1 MCARARTA
9 SSASGRFLV
18 GPDPEGRILTVT
30 PTPDPLPSRLSFGDF
45 DLDIGNARLWLAGSE
60 ISLPPKS
67 FALLAYLAQRPGE
80 LVLKDT
86 LLDTVWGRRFVSE
99 GAVKTVVSEL
109 RAALGDDARAPRW
122 IETVQRRGYRFLG
135 QVQAGGGTTS
145 ASAVKSAAPA
155 EPVAAPA
162 GPATPA
168 PATPV
173 RSSLPTGLQAL
184 VGRTQAHAQVEALLA
199 RARMVTVCGPAG
211 VGKTSLALAV
221 ANGRRAQYPG
231 GVWLAE
237 LAPLPAESTDEA
249 ALRGALA
256 RACQIP
262 PASVPTDAAMVQ
274 ALQGPAQLLVLD
286 NAEHVLEALAP
297 LVARL
302 QRELPQLQWLVTSR
316 EPLQIQGEQVL
327 RLAPLSLPPPGAEE
341 DPAQLSESGAMRLF
355 VQRVVARLPG
365 FEPGPGQR
373 RAMAR
378 VCRALD
384 GLPLALE
391 LAAAR
396 VPVLDMHG
404 LAAHLAGDATQAD
417 DPGARLQLLTHTSR
431 SALPHQ
437 RTLRSALDWSHT
449 LLKPTEQRAFRRL
462 AAFRGGFTLAAA
474 QAVCADPGETPLAV
488 LDALQALVE
497 KSMVAVVSLGL
508 SQSPGPGLAQGDGEH
523 RFTLLESLREYAS
536 EQLLA
541 AGEVAATQRR
551 HLGWM
556 RAYWARADESALAD
570 PGMAWTARHLPELD
584 NLRVAL
590 RWAQAQSDAAEKNQE
605 DAGADPSGI
614 TSDWL
619 ALVGHTTL
627 LWQRAGLLAEG
638 APWCLAVRARA
649 EQHTDALLRA
659 GVDLALAG
667 LTRYMPLLPL
677 AEALRLSERAA
688 DTYLSAGDT
697 VRAYFSLYMA
707 WALALEIGEHLPR
720 GGYVKRMETLVQPGW
735 NALLRRYARVA
746 AAQDQRLLG
755 QFETFLQYSREDFEH
770 FRALGAQG
778 EAWSAGMGLVWAEND
793 QGHPERALAIG
804 AALVDDIR
812 AAGRLR
818 TYAQLL
824 AMHTTMRAE
833 SGDTAGTR
841 ALLPEAL
848 PMLPTV
854 SACEVLLLALS
865 WLATHEGRDEHAAR
879 LLGWFDAPARGGG
892 AYGPNTYTRR
902 TASALATRLD
912 ARLGHQRRQAL
923 QAEAAELGNERAVAL
938 GLATPQTDP
947 NPTAP

>member
-1 MCARARTA
+1 
-9 SSASGRFLV
+9 
-18 GPDPEGRILTVT
+18 VT
-30 PTPDPLPSRLSFGDF
+30 PPPEPLPSRLSFDDF
-45 DLDIGNARLWLAGSE
+45 DLDIGNARLWRAGVE
-60 ISLPPKS
+60 IALPPKS
-67 FALLAYLAQRPGE
+67 FALLAHLAQRPGE

-122 IETVQRRGYRFLG
+122 VETVQRRGYRFLG
-135 QVQAGGGTTS
+135 RVQAGAGAAS
-145 ASAVKSAAPA
+145 ASSAVTARTATTAMTVGQDPGAATAAHLAPA
-155 EPVAAPA
+155 VSVAPA
-162 GPATPA
+162 ASPA
-168 PATPV
+168 PAAPV
-173 RSSLPTGLQAL
+173 RSTLPTGLQAL
-184 VGRTQAHAQVEALLA
+184 VGRTKAHAQVEALLA
-199 RARMVTVCGPAG
+199 RARLVTVCGPAG

-221 ANGRRAQYPG
+221 ADGRRAQHPG

-237 LAPLPAESTDEA
+237 LAPLPAERCDA
-249 ALRGALA
+249 DALRSALA

-262 PASVPTDAAMVQ
+262 QTSVPTDAALVQ
-274 ALQGPAQLLVLD
+274 ALQGSAQLLVLD

-316 EPLQIQGEQVL
+316 EPLQIPGEQVL
-327 RLAPLSLPPPGAEE
+327 RLAPLSLPPPETEE
-341 DPAQLSESGAMRLF
+341 DPAQLLESGAMQLF
-355 VQRVVARLPG
+355 VQRVAARMPG

-396 VPVLDMHG
+396 VPVLGMHG
-404 LAAHLAGDATQAD
+404 LAAHLAGDAAQAD
-417 DPGARLQLLTHTSR
+417 DPGARLQLLTHSR
-431 SALPHQ
+431 RAALPHQ

-449 LLKPTEQRAFRRL
+449 LLKSAEQRAFRRL
-462 AAFRGGFTLAAA
+462 AVFRGGFTLTAA
-474 QAVCADPGETPLAV
+474 QAVCADTGETPLAV
-488 LDALQALVE
+488 LDALEALVE
-497 KSMVAVVSLGL
+497 KSMVAVVSQ
-508 SQSPGPGLAQGDGEH
+508 SQGQGDVEH
-523 RFTLLESLREYAS
+523 RFTLLESLREYAA
-536 EQLLA
+536 ERLA
-541 AGEVAATQRR
+541 AAEEVEATQRR

-556 RAYWARADESALAD
+556 RTYWAQADESALAD

-584 NLRVAL
+584 NLRLAL
-590 RWAQAQSDAAEKNQE
+590 RWAQSQSGAAEKSADE
-605 DAGADPSGI
+605 GADLSGI

-619 ALVGHTTL
+619 ALVGHTTM

-638 APWCLAVRARA
+638 APWSLAARAGA

-659 GVDLALAG
+659 GLDLALAT

-677 AEALRLSERAA
+677 AEALQLAERAA
-688 DTYLSAGDT
+688 DTYLAAGDT

-707 WALALEIGEHLPR
+707 WALALEIGEHMPR
-720 GGYVKRMETLVQPGW
+720 GGYVKRMEALVQPGW

-833 SGDTAGTR
+833 SGDTVGTR

-902 TASALATRLD
+902 TASALAVRLDTRLGQP
-912 ARLGHQRRQAL
+912 RCQAL

-938 GLATPQTDP
+938 GLATP
-947 NPTAP
+947 